1 MLSLEDEAL
10 DAVLEI
16 DDEVVAKENGLDAII
31 ERLNR
36 LFKRDST
43 ITKYQA
49 LEAFVTFRRPSS
61 TSIQAFLNEFDKR
74 L

>member
-16 DDEVVAKENGLDAII
+16 DESDISKENGVDFII

-36 LFKRDST
+36 LFKKDS
-43 ITKYQA
+43 A
-49 LEAFVTFRRPSS
+49 VT
-61 TSIQAFLNEFDKR
+61 NY
-74 L
+74 